1 MPIQLLNTNNTGTF
15 TLVNRSNNGGF
26 SMLGAEPS
34 VSPTPSVSVTP
45 SVTVSTTPS
54 ISVTPSI
61 TVSVTPSITLSVTPS
76 ITVTPSISISA
87 TPAPTVTPSVTIT
100 RTPSISVTPTPT
112 PSAGSSI
119 ITSGLVLNLD
129 ASNAS
134 SYPGSGTTWTDLS
147 DNNNTGELVNGPTY
161 SSNNGGY
168 IILDGNNDYIN
179 VPNNSTLNSNITTVS
194 VWFQYST
201 VNNYYGTLISK
212 ADATGTYNGWNIYIY
227 NNVINAQIKGNP
239 ATTDIPGTTISTN
252 VWYNITLVSVS
263 GGTSYLYLNNSLLNS
278 RNTVSYTVTTSQPLR
293 VARAIDTFW
302 TYFGGNIG
310 QIIQYNRALNS
321 TELTQNFNATKTRF
335 GL

>member
-1 MPIQLLNTNNTGTF
+1 MALQGSGT
-15 TLVNRSNNGGF
+15 
-26 SMLGAEPS
+26 
-34 VSPTPSVSVTP
+34 
-45 SVTVSTTPS
+45 
-54 ISVTPSI
+54 
-61 TVSVTPSITLSVTPS
+61 
-76 ITVTPSISISA
+76 ISISQIRTELSNASYSLTCLSGLAGKSAPHSMSEFYGYSAA
-87 TPAPTVTPSVTIT
+87 TIV
-100 RTPSISVTPTPT
+100 
-112 PSAGSSI
+112 
-119 ITSGLVLNLD
+119 TSGLVLNLN

-147 DNNNTGELVNGPTY
+147 NNNNTGELVNGPTY

-201 VNNYYGTLISK
+201 VNNYYGNLISK
-212 ADATGTYNGWNIYIY
+212 ADPSGTYNGWNIYIY
-227 NNVINAQIKGNP
+227 NNVINAQIKRNP
-239 ATTDIPGTTISTN
+239 GPGDTTDISGTTISTN

-278 RNTVSYTVTTSQPLR
+278 QNTVSYTVTTSQPLR